1 MHGVRFTLSA
11 VVAATALALA
21 PVAALASNDPSFAK
35 QWGLS
40 KIGAPAAWGSSTG
53 ARIRIGIGDTGVD
66 LGHEDLAGKVVAHA
80 SCVGAKGDPGRCT
93 GSAQDEHGHGTH
105 VSGIGAAVR
114 DNGKGIAGVAPD
126 AELVVVKALD
136 STGAGSPEDVTAGV
150 KWVVDRGAK
159 VVNLSLGD
167 PTTPITGSALGGN
180 SLKEAID
187 YAWARGAV
195 TVLASGNS
203 DVLGLGIGGSA
214 YGDINAIVVGAT
226 GPDDRVAGYS
236 SPTGD
241 AKWALVA
248 PGGAANGKESD
259 DVYSTFWVK
268 GSSNQYRYLAGTS
281 MAAPHVAG
289 AVALLLARGS
299 TPQAAVDRL
308 LETADRRVAC
318 GNTCRGRLDVAK
330 AVAR

>member
-1 MHGVRFTLSA
+1 MRRIVWLA
-11 VVAATALALA
+11 VAAAASSLV
-21 PVAALASNDPSFAK
+21 PGPALASNDPSFAK
-35 QWGLS
+35 QWGLK
-40 KIGAPAAWGSSTG
+40 KIGAEGAWGSSTG
-53 ARIRIGIGDTGVD
+53 ARIRIGIVDTGVD
-66 LGHEDLAGKVVAHA
+66 LGHEDLAGKVVANA
-80 SCVGAKGDPGRCT
+80 SCVGARGDPGRCT

-105 VSGIGAAVR
+105 VSGISAARR

-126 AELVVVKALD
+126 AELVVVKALEP
-136 STGAGSPEDVTAGV
+136 SGAGNVEDVTAGV

-167 PTTPITGSALGGN
+167 PTTAITGSALGDN
-180 SLKEAID
+180 SLREAID
-187 YAWARGAV
+187 YAWGHGSV
-195 TVLASGNS
+195 PVVASGNS
-203 DVLGLGIGGSA
+203 DVLGLGLGGSA
-214 YGDINAIVVGAT
+214 YGDLNAIVVGAT

-248 PGGAANGKESD
+248 PGGAANGKEAD

-289 AVALLLARGS
+289 AVALLLARGYDH
-299 TPQAAVDRL
+299 QKAVDRL
-308 LETADRRVAC
+308 LATADRRVTC
-318 GNTCRGRLDVAK
+318 GSTCRGRLDVAK
-330 AVAR
+330 ALGP